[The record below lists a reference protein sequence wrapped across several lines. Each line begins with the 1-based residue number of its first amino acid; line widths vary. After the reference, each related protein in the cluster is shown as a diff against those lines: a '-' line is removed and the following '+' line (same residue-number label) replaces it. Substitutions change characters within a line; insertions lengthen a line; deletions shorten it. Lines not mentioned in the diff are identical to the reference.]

1 MTIHQALGNIGMTTN
16 EVKVYLALIDL
27 GTTLAGYVAR
37 KAKLH
42 RRQTYDALHR
52 LIEKGL
58 VSYTIESGR
67 KHFRPV
73 DPSRIIEIARNRERE
88 IEGVLPEIIE
98 KFRKTESRIHAEI
111 YEGTEGLKSVMEL
124 ILKEKKEWYTIG
136 STGKG
141 PVVLPFYLEQ
151 FARKRVKLGIKR
163 KVLLVDSKE
172 GRAYYKVLKQQGL
185 VKIKFL
191 PKEIQQPQTIW
202 IFDDKVA
209 IILVSVECPVVFLI
223 DNKEIADF
231 YKEYFN
237 LLWKRI

>member
-1 MTIHQALGNIGMTTN
+1 MTIQKALGQIGLTTN

-27 GTTLAGYVAR
+27 GTTLAGSVAR

-52 LIEKGL
+52 LIGKGL
-58 VSYTIESGR
+58 ASYTIKLGK

-73 DPSRIIEIARNRERE
+73 DPERILDIAKERE
-88 IEGVLPEIIE
+88 MEIQSVIPEIIG
-98 KFRKTESRIHAEI
+98 KFRKTESKVHAEI

-237 LLWKRI
+237 LLWNKV

>member
-1 MTIHQALGNIGMTTN
+1 MTIHQALEKIGLTTN
-16 EVKVYLALIDL
+16 ETKVYLALIDL
-27 GTTLAGYVAR
+27 GTSLAGNIAR
-37 KAKLH
+37 KARLH

-52 LIEKGL
+52 LIGKGL
-58 VSYTIESGR
+58 ASYTIKLGK

-73 DPSRIIEIARNRERE
+73 DPERILDIAKERE
-88 IEGVLPEIIE
+88 MEIQSVIPEIIE

-191 PKEIQQPQTIW
+191 PKEIQQLQTIW

-237 LLWKRI
+237 LLWNKV

>member
-1 MTIHQALGNIGMTTN
+1 MTIHQALEKIGLTTN
-16 EVKVYLALIDL
+16 ETKVYLALIDL
-27 GTTLAGYVAR
+27 GTSLAGNIAR
-37 KAKLH
+37 KARLH

-52 LIEKGL
+52 LIGKGL
-58 VSYTIESGR
+58 ASYTIKLGK

-73 DPSRIIEIARNRERE
+73 DPERILDIAKERE
-88 IEGVLPEIIE
+88 MEIQSVIPEIIE

-111 YEGTEGLKSVMEL
+111 YEGTEGLKSVMEI

-185 VKIKFL
+185 VRIKFL

-237 LLWKRI
+237 LLWNKV

>member
-1 MTIHQALGNIGMTTN
+1 MIIQQALEKIGLTTN
-16 EVKVYLALIDL
+16 EVKVYLALIAL
-27 GTTLAGYVAR
+27 GTTLAGDIAK

-52 LIEKGL
+52 LIGKGL
-58 VSYTIESGR
+58 ASYTIKLGK

-73 DPSRIIEIARNRERE
+73 DPERILDIAKERE
-88 IEGVLPEIIE
+88 MEIQSVIPEIIE
-98 KFRKTESRIHAEI
+98 KFRKTESKVHAEI
-111 YEGTEGLKSVMEL
+111 YEETEGLKSVMEL

-172 GRAYYKVLKQQGL
+172 GRAYYKVLKQQGF

-237 LLWKRI
+237 LLWKHV

>member
-1 MTIHQALGNIGMTTN
+1 MTIQQTLEKIGLTTN

-27 GTTLAGYVAR
+27 GTTLAGGIAK

-52 LIEKGL
+52 LIGKGL
-58 VSYTIESGR
+58 VSYTVKVGK

-73 DPSRIIEIARNRERE
+73 DPERIMEIAKERERE
-88 IEGVLPEIIE
+88 INSVLPEIIE
-98 KFRKTESRIHAEI
+98 KFKKTESKIHAEI

-124 ILKEKKEWYTIG
+124 ILKERKEWFTIG

-151 FARKRVKLGIKR
+151 FAKKRVKLGINR
-163 KVLLVDSKE
+163 RVLLVDTKE
-172 GRAYYKVLKQQGL
+172 GRAYYRILKKQGL
-185 VKIKFL
+185 VQIKFL

-202 IFDDKVA
+202 VFDNKVA
-209 IILVSVECPVVFLI
+209 IILVSLEYPTVFLI
-223 DNKEIADF
+223 DNKEIADS